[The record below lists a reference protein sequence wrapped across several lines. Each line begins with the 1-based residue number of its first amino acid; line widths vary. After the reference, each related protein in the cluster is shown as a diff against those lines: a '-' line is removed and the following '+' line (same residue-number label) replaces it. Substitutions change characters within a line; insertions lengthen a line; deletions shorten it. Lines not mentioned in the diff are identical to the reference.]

1 MPSEDDED
9 YIDMGSA
16 ILAFYSTLVDL
27 LGRCAPS
34 EETIKVCLD
43 IVHNWDATWYSE
55 TWITQTAGDHQK
67 SLSYEK
73 FELRVML
80 SLCFIHV
87 ATVASPFCSSVFHF
101 LAKLS

>member
-1 MPSEDDED
+1 MVSTYSKYDLSTMPSEDDED

-43 IVHNWDATWYSE
+43 IVHN
-55 TWITQTAGDHQK
+55 
-67 SLSYEK
+67 
-73 FELRVML
+73 
-80 SLCFIHV
+80 
-87 ATVASPFCSSVFHF
+87 
-101 LAKLS
+101 